1 MVFDAARDVREEV
14 GTYEEGVQDAAAT
27 VEANEGELVR

>member
-14 GTYEEGVQDAAAT
+14 GADEKGVEDAAAA
-27 VEANEGELVR
+27 VEANEGELVG